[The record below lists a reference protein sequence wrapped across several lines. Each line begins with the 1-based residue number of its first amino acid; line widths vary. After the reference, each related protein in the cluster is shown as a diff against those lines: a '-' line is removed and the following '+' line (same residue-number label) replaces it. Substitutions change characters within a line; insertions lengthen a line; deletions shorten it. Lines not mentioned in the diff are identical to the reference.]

1 MQRTLRALLCSIAL
15 LYVFAGLLIAQ
26 TSPPSISLSSPST
39 TAWETDQSSIDL
51 QGTAMAQS
59 GLSNV
64 LWVNQLGK
72 RGVGAWTATGDRTAN
87 WEVRGIALRP
97 GTNLITVTAVDSGNR
112 SASLHLAINRKVVA
126 GMLPQQ
132 PLAAHSG
139 TWKNRPIVY
148 QLWNGMAVIEG
159 DIILGP
165 AGLVGSGST
174 APLPASMPAIKPD
187 FAISYNSQFWP
198 SVNGIFQV
206 PYVITG
212 SSPNLTTALNNFNQD
227 FSGLIQFVS
236 RSSQANYVN
245 IMVQA
250 GGGGEGFSNVGMI
263 GGEQT
268 LHCGDGCTVA
278 TWIHEM
284 GHTIGLLHEHQR
296 PDRANYI
303 TLNLANADLP
313 NVPGNFTLFTYN
325 YQTIGLF
332 DYASVMEYAAF
343 DFSKAGLPIIESI
356 PPGIPLSNNVGYSA
370 GDIDQIKRLYR
381 ATPSEVT
388 VTTNPP
394 GLKVVVDS
402 ITYTAP
408 QTFSWTLNSMH
419 TIDVPADPQTTTP
432 NDGSTYAFG
441 VWNDLGARSHTI
453 TVQPGAG
460 SLTAPANKPAVTAYE
475 ANFIRLQ
482 PFAFL
487 SPSVFPSGA
496 GTVSVSPSPKS
507 EYGGNFFTDRTLV
520 TLTLVPTQ
528 GSGYN
533 FYDWFNLPY
542 PPSDNPHAFYIQAP
556 TTQAQAVFV
565 STPVTIVGESI
576 TGPNTWN
583 SGLAGSVDGGF
594 AVLPTAFSP
603 TYNGVAWNAGTSHT
617 VAVNQT
623 QSPVTTNVFY
633 NWNNWSD
640 GGAISHSVTQPSSG
654 SQTVSASFTPFYAF
668 YTVPAPLGGPNSSCY
683 GGAATSPIGTPYPAN
698 TVFNFY
704 EDGTSVTATATA
716 NSNYPGMVFAGWTG
730 SLSGNTNPQMT
741 TIHDQFVPTANFN
754 TISTPITITS
764 LSPAAAPASSSAL
777 DVTINGTGFTS
788 NTTFVYWNN
797 SFRSSSY
804 VSPTQLTLHL
814 NAGDLANP
822 GGQDVFVGNYITNT
836 SKSTCGVG
844 AEASFM
850 VTTAQPQP
858 SSVALTSSKNPS
870 TFGDNVIF
878 TATVTAASGTPTG
891 TVTFKDGTTTLAT
904 VALSAGKAAFTAS
917 TLAGGTHSITAV
929 YGGSVSYVASTSPV
943 LSQVVNK
950 QATSTAVVSSLNP
963 STFGKAVT
971 FTATVKAASSGT
983 PTGTVTFKDSM
994 TTLATVALSSGKA
1007 AYTTSTL
1014 TGGTHSIT
1022 AVYGGSVSYVGSTS
1036 PVLSQVV
1043 NKQATSTAVVSSLN
1057 PSTFGQSVTFT
1068 ATVKAAS
1075 SGTPT
1080 GTVTFKDS
1088 VTTLA
1093 TVALSTGKAAFTT
1106 STLAGG
1112 THSITA
1118 VYGGSVSY
1126 VASTSPVLSQV
1137 VNKQATS
1144 TAVVSSLNPSTS
1156 GQSVTFTATV
1166 KAASSGTPTGTVT
1179 FKDSM
1184 TTLATVALS
1193 AGKAT
1198 YTTSTLTGGTHSIT
1212 AVYGGSV
1219 SHAGSTSL
1227 ALTQTVH

>member
-1 MQRTLRALLCSIAL
+1 MQRILRAFVCSIAL
-15 LYVFAGLLIAQ
+15 LYAFPGLLIAQ
-26 TSPPSISLSSPST
+26 TSHPSISLSSPST
-39 TAWETDQSSIDL
+39 TAWETEQSSIDL
-51 QGTAMAQS
+51 QGTATAQS

-64 LWVNQLGK
+64 LWCNKVG
-72 RGVGAWTATGDRTAN
+72 RGGVGTWTATGDRTAN

-97 GTNLITVTAVDSGNR
+97 GTNLITVTVVDVGNR
-112 SASLHLAINRKVVA
+112 SASLHLAVNRKVVA
-126 GMLPQQ
+126 GALSQQ
-132 PLAAHSG
+132 TLEVHSG

-165 AGLVGSGST
+165 AGPMGSDST
-174 APLPASMPAIKPD
+174 APVPTHQRVIKPEGI
-187 FAISYNSQFWP
+187 AISYSAQFWP

-212 SSPNLTTALNNFNQD
+212 SSSNLTTALTNFNQE

-245 IMVQA
+245 VTVNA
-250 GGGGEGFSNVGMI
+250 GGGREGFSNVGMI

-268 LHCGDGCTVA
+268 LNCGDGCTVA

-284 GHTIGLLHEHQR
+284 GHTVGLLHEHQR

-313 NVPGNFTLFTYN
+313 NVPGNFTLFTYD

-343 DFSKAGLPIIESI
+343 DFSKAGLPVIESI

-381 ATPSEVT
+381 ATPSEIT

-394 GLKVVVDS
+394 GLQVIVDS

-408 QTFSWTLNSMH
+408 QTFSWTLSSMH
-419 TIDVPADPQTTTP
+419 TIDVPADPQTTSP

-441 VWNDLGARSHTI
+441 VWNDLGARSHMI
-453 TVQPGAG
+453 TVQPGVG

-487 SPSVFPSGA
+487 SPPVFPSGA
-496 GTVSVSPSPKS
+496 GTVSVSPGPKS

-520 TLTLVPTQ
+520 TLTLATTQ
-528 GSGYN
+528 RSGYN
-533 FYDWFNLPY
+533 FYDWFHLPY

-594 AVLPTAFSP
+594 AFLPTGFSP
-603 TYNGVAWNAGTSHT
+603 TYNGAAWNAGTSHT

-640 GGAISHSVTQPSSG
+640 GGAISHSITQPSSG

-704 EDGTSVTATATA
+704 EDGTNVTATATA
-716 NSNYPGMVFAGWTG
+716 NSNYPGMVFSGWTG
-730 SLSGNTNPQMT
+730 SLSGNANPQMT

-764 LSPAAAPASSSAL
+764 LSPAAAPANSGAL
-777 DVTINGTGFTS
+777 DVTMNGTGFTS
-788 NTTFVYWNN
+788 NTTYVYWNN

-804 VSPTQLTLHL
+804 VSSTQLTLHL
-814 NAGDLANP
+814 NAGDLVNP
-822 GGQDVFVGNYITNT
+822 GGQDVFVGNYVTNA
-836 SKSTCGVG
+836 SHSTCGVG
-844 AEASFM
+844 AESSFM

-858 SSVALTSSKNPS
+858 PSVVSVTPSSGSGMTQTFTMVYSDPNGLSDLNMTQVLFNTSVTASAACFVRYSPGPNQLFLYKDAGTGLSAAVTPGSSAQVSNSQCTLSGTGSSFSKSGNNLTLSIALTFSGTFTGQKNAYLYAAGNNGLNSGWVLKGTWTPAAPRPSTTALTSSKNPS
-870 TFGDNVIF
+870 TFGDNVTF

-891 TVTFKDGTTTLAT
+891 TVTFKDGATTLAT
-904 VALSAGKAAFTAS
+904 VALSAAKAAFTTS
-917 TLAGGTHSITAV
+917 TLLGGTHSITA
-929 YGGSVSYVASTSPV
+929 A
-943 LSQVVNK
+943 
-950 QATSTAVVSSLNP
+950 
-963 STFGKAVT
+963 
-971 FTATVKAASSGT
+971 
-983 PTGTVTFKDSM
+983 
-994 TTLATVALSSGKA
+994 
-1007 AYTTSTL
+1007 
-1014 TGGTHSIT
+1014 
-1022 AVYGGSVSYVGSTS
+1022 YGGSVSYVGSTS

-1043 NKQATSTAVVSSLN
+1043 NKQAASTA
-1057 PSTFGQSVTFT
+1057 
-1068 ATVKAAS
+1068 
-1075 SGTPT
+1075 
-1080 GTVTFKDS
+1080 
-1088 VTTLA
+1088 
-1093 TVALSTGKAAFTT
+1093 
-1106 STLAGG
+1106 
-1112 THSITA
+1112 I
-1118 VYGGSVSY
+1118 
-1126 VASTSPVLSQV
+1126 
-1137 VNKQATS
+1137 
-1144 TAVVSSLNPSTS
+1144 VSSLNPSTS

-1179 FKDSM
+1179 FKDGM

-1193 AGKAT
+1193 AAKAAF
-1198 YTTSTLTGGTHSIT
+1198 TTSTLSGGTRSIT
-1212 AVYGGSV
+1212 AAYGGSGTYV
-1219 SHAGSTSL
+1219 GSTSP